1 MGRFWELEV
10 SGHLV
15 IECGSCREQMVLLG
29 REEDWYSEGRTTFAC
44 ACGAKIPLANRVREE
59 SPIRKLMRGLGTS

>member
-44 ACGAKIPLANRVREE
+44 ACEEKIPLANRVREE

>member
-15 IECGSCREQMVLLG
+15 LECGSCRERRVLLG
-29 REEDWYSEGRTTFAC
+29 REDDWYSEGRTTFAC
-44 ACGAKIPLANRVREE
+44 ECGAEITLANRVREE
-59 SPIRKLMRGLGTS
+59 NPIWKLMRELSTS